1 MGETNTSQ
9 LRSDDIKDII
19 SATIKEL
26 HASDTRVQF
35 KKPTTVQGWF
45 YVGLTFSSIVGLIWT
60 SIIFLNNV
68 ATHAEAP
75 YHHGTEELVAS
86 LHADH
91 MSHATSE
98 ELHHREEQLELK
110 MVEQVKPIK
119 ENLRTI
125 QLNQANIQTQQ
136 ANFTEDFRDIRNDL
150 REVQRGINKIADK
163 IE

>member
-9 LRSDDIKDII
+9 AHADDIKAII

-26 HASDTRVQF
+26 NASDAQVQF
-35 KKPTTVQGWF
+35 KKPTTIQGWVYAVLGF
-45 YVGLTFSSIVGLIWT
+45 CSVLGILFTAVV
-60 SIIFLNNV
+60 FLNNV
-68 ATHAEAP
+68 ATHSKIP
-75 YHHGTEELVAS
+75 YHPGTEELIS
-86 LHADH
+86 TLHADH

-125 QLNQANIQTQQ
+125 QLNQANIQAQQ
-136 ANFTEDFRDIRNDL
+136 TNFREDVSDIKDDI
-150 REVQRGINKIADK
+150 REVQRSINKIADRIK
-163 IE
+163 

>member
-1 MGETNTSQ
+1 MSEEDKKNH
-9 LRSDDIKDII
+9 SDDVRDII

-26 HASDTRVQF
+26 QSNEAQIQF
-35 KKPTTVQGWF
+35 KKPTTIQGWF

-91 MSHATSE
+91 MSHATSK

-136 ANFTEDFRDIRNDL
+136 TNFREDVIDIKDDI
-150 REVQRGINKIADK
+150 REVQRSINKIADRIK
-163 IE
+163 

>member
-1 MGETNTSQ
+1 MSEEDKKNH
-9 LRSDDIKDII
+9 SDDVRDII

-26 HASDTRVQF
+26 QSNEAQIQF
-35 KKPTTVQGWF
+35 KKPTTIQGWF

-75 YHHGTEELVAS
+75 YHHGTEELVAT

-91 MSHATSE
+91 MSHATSQ

-125 QLNQANIQTQQ
+125 QLNQANIQAQQ
-136 ANFTEDFRDIRNDL
+136 TNFREDVSDIKDDI
-150 REVQRGINKIADK
+150 REVQRSINKIAERIK
-163 IE
+163 

>member
-26 HASDTRVQF
+26 NASDAQVQF
-35 KKPTTVQGWF
+35 KKPTTIQGWVYAVLGF
-45 YVGLTFSSIVGLIWT
+45 CSVLGILFTAVV
-60 SIIFLNNV
+60 FLNNV
-68 ATHAEAP
+68 ATHSKIP
-75 YHHGTEELVAS
+75 YHSGTEELVS
-86 LHADH
+86 TLHADH

-110 MVEQVKPIK
+110 MVEQVTPIK

-136 ANFTEDFRDIRNDL
+136 TNFREDVIDIKDDI
-150 REVQRGINKIADK
+150 REVQRSINKIAER

>member
-26 HASDTRVQF
+26 NASDAQVQF
-35 KKPTTVQGWF
+35 KKPTTIQGWVYAVLGF
-45 YVGLTFSSIVGLIWT
+45 CSVLGILFTAVV
-60 SIIFLNNV
+60 FLNNV
-68 ATHAEAP
+68 ATHSKIP
-75 YHHGTEELVAS
+75 YHSGTEELVS
-86 LHADH
+86 TLHADH

-110 MVEQVKPIK
+110 MVEQVTPIK

-136 ANFTEDFRDIRNDL
+136 ANFTEDFRDIRNNL